1 MGRPLKIQKA
11 NTTRDIGFNA
21 VASLTAPVTPSGL
34 AQDEFYGVVGGD
46 VVSTN
51 VANAGTAAYPTVKV
65 RVFITGYDEQDGF
78 ILRQKGSSTYLV
90 YDAVNGVSGVCTLA
104 NQATGAL
111 TAGNMTVTVDLAD
124 STDNIR
130 LQRFT
135 NKWGLSFAGVRYFL
149 NFFDVGGETAVKAGA
164 AQNGT
169 VVIAQVEG
177 NT

>member
-1 MGRPLKIQKA
+1 M
-11 NTTRDIGFNA
+11 
-21 VASLTAPVTPSGL
+21 
-34 AQDEFYGVVGGD
+34 
-46 VVSTN
+46 
-51 VANAGTAAYPTVKV
+51 KV
-65 RVFITGYDEQDGF
+65 RVFITGADEQDGY

-104 NQATGAL
+104 DKANGAL
-111 TAGNMTVTVDLAD
+111 AAGEMTVTVDLAD

-135 NKWGLSFAGVRYFL
+135 NKWGLTFGNVRYFL

-164 AQNGT
+164 AQNAT
-169 VVIAQVEG
+169 VTIAQVES